1 MANMMKK
8 WKLQMMKVEH
18 NPTKTKDEWK
28 VFINIFGG
36 TVGEDEYYIDG
47 KCYTRT
53 EYRRI
58 LKEKENIH
66 WNYKTLSERKFDERC
81 WFVNGKVY
89 TTEEY
94 EQLVAEKSEKL
105 ADNITSIITIISCLL
120 LPILLFVLGGR

>member
-1 MANMMKK
+1 
-8 WKLQMMKVEH
+8 MMKVEH
-18 NPTKTKDEWK
+18 NPSKTKDEWK

-36 TVGEDEYYIDG
+36 TVGEDEYYVDG

-53 EYRRI
+53 EYRRM
-58 LKEKENIH
+58 LKEKENKKAAIH

-81 WFVNGKVY
+81 WFINGKAY

-94 EQLVAEKSEKL
+94 KQLVAEKSKKL